1 MFDKY
6 YNYGMAIPK
15 IAPEHKV
22 MLTVEEACGVFG
34 IGEHTLRNLI
44 RSNPRANYLLH
55 VGTKT
60 LIKIWSFVWVEI
72 CKRQRKKSC

>member
-6 YNYGMAIPK
+6 YSFGMAIPK
-15 IAPEHKV
+15 VAPEHKV

-44 RSNPRANYLLH
+44 RSNPTANYLLH

-60 LIKIWSFVWVEI
+60 LIKRPLFEQFVLRE
-72 CKRQRKKSC
+72 SALYF

>member
-15 IAPEHKV
+15 IAPENKV

-44 RSNPRANYLLH
+44 RSNPRATYLLH

-60 LIKIWSFVWVEI
+60 LIKRPLFEQFVLGE
-72 CKRQRKKSC
+72 SALHY

>member
-34 IGEHTLRNLI
+34 IKPFAILTTKRE
-44 RSNPRANYLLH
+44 LL
-55 VGTKT
+55 K
-60 LIKIWSFVWVEI
+60 F
-72 CKRQRKKSC
+72 RF